1 MRAILLA
8 AGRGKRL
15 GNLTKEIPKPLIK
28 VNGVP
33 LIERNIKYL
42 KENNISEIVINVSY
56 LSDKIISAIGDG
68 SRFGVKIFYSIE
80 KPKPFDTGG
89 GILNTIDFFKN
100 ENFLV
105 LNSDVLID
113 YKIINNEISSGNL
126 CKIILTKNPS
136 HNQKGD
142 FSLNG
147 KKVLS
152 SNNDNLTYTGLSI
165 LNPKLFKDIDDKIF
179 SLKSVFDKAIKLEKI
194 EGEFYDGKWV
204 DVGTLERIK
213 IAESL
218 FL

>member
-89 GILNTIDFFKN
+89 GILNTC
-100 ENFLV
+100 L
-105 LNSDVLID
+105 LYTS
-113 YKIINNEISSGNL
+113 
-126 CKIILTKNPS
+126 PS
-136 HNQKGD
+136 PRD
-142 FSLNG
+142 S
-147 KKVLS
+147 
-152 SNNDNLTYTGLSI
+152 
-165 LNPKLFKDIDDKIF
+165 
-179 SLKSVFDKAIKLEKI
+179 
-194 EGEFYDGKWV
+194 
-204 DVGTLERIK
+204 
-213 IAESL
+213 
-218 FL
+218 

>member
-105 LNSDVLID
+105 LNSDVLIAVS
-113 YKIINNEISSGNL
+113 YTH
-126 CKIILTKNPS
+126 LTLPTK
-136 HNQKGD
+136 
-142 FSLNG
+142 
-147 KKVLS
+147 
-152 SNNDNLTYTGLSI
+152 
-165 LNPKLFKDIDDKIF
+165 
-179 SLKSVFDKAIKLEKI
+179 
-194 EGEFYDGKWV
+194 
-204 DVGTLERIK
+204 RIV
-213 IAESL
+213 
-218 FL
+218 